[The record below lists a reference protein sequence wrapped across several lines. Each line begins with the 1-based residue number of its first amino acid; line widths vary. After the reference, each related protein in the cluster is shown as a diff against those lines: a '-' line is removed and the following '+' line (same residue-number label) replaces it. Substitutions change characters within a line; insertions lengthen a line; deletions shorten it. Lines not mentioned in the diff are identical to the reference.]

1 MQAELAADIVD
12 RTDSHVPRASWADG
26 RAAEQDRDRA
36 CEDGGA
42 MTLARSGPVQ
52 IALADGGRH

>member
-1 MQAELAADIVD
+1 MQAKLAADIAD

-36 CEDGGA
+36 CEGSGT

-52 IALADGGRH
+52 IALANGGMH